1 MAQGIVAERYQQQ
14 EMLGQGMMSDVW
26 LVRDITSQ
34 QLVVLKVMTAIPED
48 DKRNEKT
55 RERFEREIE
64 IAQSLHHPQI
74 LPIIDTGTLRYQGR
88 SVPYYV
94 TPYIQDGSL
103 AEVIKKTPPWK
114 MWTYEQIGDAI
125 LQAAESLWY
134 LHTREPR
141 IVHEDVK
148 PGNFLCHAVQSTH
161 RAVYL
166 YLCDFGISRWQKTA
180 SGASEILGTFAY
192 MAPEQAEGD
201 VDRASDQYS
210 LAIMACYLLTGK
222 LPIQAATNKQ
232 YIDAHLHQEPL
243 APSELSPEYIDAE
256 EVDEIILH
264 ALEKDPAQRFPTII
278 EFAQELH
285 RVLKALPQ
293 TRVEVPELD
302 EESDEESD
310 DEKVI
315 LAQEHGFSSSVVSP
329 IAETLPNHAPLFIEP
344 IEVSERPIL
353 DEPLPARPIR
363 EPSLPLKGG
372 DVPFVPL
379 SFRSSLRYELPA
391 RPKQLCWSHNGNA
404 LACVL
409 YGHAPL
415 VLNATGTFQ
424 EIHTA
429 YATQAS
435 SVCWSHDGRV
445 LAVSA
450 QGEVRFWDTQEQA
463 EMPLVLPTNIP
474 SLESMDWSANGRLA
488 LWIDNAILIYTLP
501 YTALL
506 TRQPPLSQRLNT
518 GPMRCGNLG
527 TLRWSPDGAFL
538 AAGGSNGMI
547 VCWSVSHI
555 APAWHVAPSG
565 QKVYSVSWSPDG
577 SLLAVAFKNNRVIGW
592 NTRTRKQQFVWEK
605 LPAMPRTVSI
615 SPTNYITL
623 ASSEQ
628 RILCGMPNASFPSI
642 VVPGQLLATW
652 SATSS
657 VLATLDEQKPTK
669 LVIWQE

>member
-1 MAQGIVAERYQQQ
+1 MAQGIVAERYQQL
-14 EMLGQGMMSDVW
+14 ELLGQGMMSDVW

-64 IAQSLHHPQI
+64 IAQSLQHPQI
-74 LPIIDTGTLRYQGR
+74 LPIIDSGTLRYQGR

-103 AEVIKKTPPWK
+103 AEVVKKTPPWK

-125 LQAAESLWY
+125 VQAAASLWY

-232 YIDAHLHQEPL
+232 YIEAHLHQEPL
-243 APSELSPEYIDAE
+243 APSELSPEYIDSE

-264 ALEKDPAQRFPTII
+264 ALEKDPEQRFPNIM
-278 EFAQELH
+278 EFAQELY

-302 EESDEESD
+302 EAS

-315 LAQEHGFSSSVVSP
+315 LAKEDGFSSVVSP
-329 IAETLPNHAPLFIEP
+329 VDETLPNHVPLFIEP
-344 IEVSERPIL
+344 EEIEVFERPVL

-391 RPKQLCWSHNGNA
+391 RPKQLCWSRNGSL

-409 YGHAPL
+409 YGYAPL
-415 VLNATGTFQ
+415 VLDATGAFQ

-429 YATQAS
+429 YAVQANA
-435 SVCWSHDGRV
+435 VCWSHDGRV
-445 LAVSA
+445 LAVSSH
-450 QGEVRFWDTQEQA
+450 GEICFWDMQEQA
-463 EMPLVLPTNIP
+463 EMPLVLQTNTS
-474 SLESMDWSANGRLA
+474 SLEDMDWSANGQLA

-527 TLRWSPDGAFL
+527 TLRWSPNGAFL
-538 AAGGSNGMI
+538 AAGGGNGMV

-555 APAWHVAPSG
+555 APAWHVAPVG
-565 QKVYSVSWSPDG
+565 QKVYGLSWSLDG

-592 NTRTRKQQFVWEK
+592 NTHTREQQFVWGR
-605 LPAMPRTVSI
+605 LPAMPRTLSI
-615 SPTNYITL
+615 SPTNYVTL

-628 RILCGMPNASFPSI
+628 RVLCGMPSESFPSI

-652 SATSS
+652 SPASAA
-657 VLATLDEQKPTK
+657 LATLDEQKPTT